1 MVFKFSFPV
10 EIPLVLCSLSQTLLG
25 QISSNLFIYRT
36 CYVILEYDKSQ
47 CEQLGNE
54 RNNLTEWLEPL
65 VQPTVNNIETVMRI
79 SGSILPIFLSL
90 FIGTLSDRL
99 GRKPFLVMG
108 ITGTTIHTL
117 LNTFVAYYEYLSP
130 WYFVIASL
138 PGSLVGGFSTTFLII
153 TLYMAD
159 ITTPKTRAI
168 RMGFFE
174 AGVALSFIIGSLC
187 SSYLFYATNYVTIY
201 IISTSMMCV
210 SLLYSIFLVPESLK
224 VEKKMPSLTELM
236 SDVNIK
242 EIIRVPFI
250 RREDNKRYYIL
261 TLMGILVGY
270 NFVMGGDMSVRTLF
284 LRQKVHWTLS
294 QITNAQ
300 VYGEAVVIIGTIF
313 GTTILYKKL
322 KMKELQLV
330 VLSLVISIVTCILNG
345 LATSDIYIYAA
356 YTIRCFGTL
365 CTSMVRTLIS
375 FMVLSHELGK
385 VYATSSAIDSV
396 AQLLSSSVYPQIY
409 NATINTNSGFFYFVN
424 MGIYGILVLVILN
437 LMRYEMPKPVI
448 DSNGKIEAKEKEVE
462 TKKNL
467 SEV

>member
-1 MVFKFSFPV
+1 MVFKFNFPV
-10 EIPLVLCSLSQTLLG
+10 EIPLVLCSLSQTLLR

-36 CYVILEYDKSQ
+36 CYVILQYDKSD

-79 SGSILPIFLSL
+79 SESILPIFLSL

-108 ITGTTIHTL
+108 IAGTTIHTL
-117 LNTFVAYYEYLSP
+117 LNTFVAYYDDLSP
-130 WYFVIASL
+130 WYFIFTSL
-138 PGSLVGGFSTTFLII
+138 PGVLVGGFSTTFVII

-159 ITTPKTRAI
+159 TTTPKKRVI

-174 AGVALSFIIGSLC
+174 AGMALSSIIGSLC
-187 SSYLFYATNYVTIY
+187 SSYLFYATSYVTIY

-210 SLLYSIFLVPESLK
+210 SLLYIIFLVPESLK
-224 VEKKMPSLTELM
+224 IEKKRPSLTELM
-236 SDVNIK
+236 SVVNIK
-242 EIIRVPFI
+242 EILRVPFKK
-250 RREDNKRYYIL
+250 REGNTRYYIL

-270 NFVMGGDMSVRTLF
+270 NFVMGGDMSLKTLF

-294 QITNAQ
+294 QITNSS
-300 VYGEAVVIIGTIF
+300 VYSDVVMIVGTIF

-330 VLSLVISIVTCILNG
+330 VLSLVMSIVTCILYG

-356 YTIRCFGTL
+356 YTIRCFGGL
-365 CTSMVRTLIS
+365 CTTMVRTLIS
-375 FMVLSHELGK
+375 FMVLPHELGK

-396 AQLLSSSVYPQIY
+396 AQLLSSSIYPQIY
-409 NATINTNSGFFYFVN
+409 NATINSNSGFFYFIS
-424 MGIYGILVLVILN
+424 MGIYGILALVILN
-437 LMRYEMPKPVI
+437 LMRYEMPKPI
-448 DSNGKIEAKEKEVE
+448 ESDSKKEAKDKEVME
-462 TKKNL
+462 TKKKL